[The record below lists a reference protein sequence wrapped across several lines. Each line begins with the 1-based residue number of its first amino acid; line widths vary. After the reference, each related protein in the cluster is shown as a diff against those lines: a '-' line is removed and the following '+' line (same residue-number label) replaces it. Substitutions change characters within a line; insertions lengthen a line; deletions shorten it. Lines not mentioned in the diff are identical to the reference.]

1 MKFAYYIIVIPVIA
15 LLIWLLYGVETSA
28 EGISFAPYPQDCFN
42 PQVVLLLCVAVG
54 YIIGKLN
61 SWFNY
66 LPLRRDLRLQK
77 KANKA
82 LNIEQA
88 KLNNTVNDLK
98 QNLAGL
104 QEKAAANPLHYQCLP
119 YEQVGQ
125 ICQQFQTTTLAA
137 SYINVHR
144 IA

>member
-104 QEKAAANPLHYQCLP
+104 QEKAAANPSIAVVP
-119 YEQVGQ
+119 EKRG
-125 ICQQFQTTTLAA
+125 IKAFFAIIAA
-137 SYINVHR
+137 KFGSKKGK
-144 IA
+144 

>member
-15 LLIWLLYGVETSA
+15 LLIWLLYGVETSE

-42 PQVVLLLCVAVG
+42 PQIVLILCVAVG

-66 LPLRRDLRLQK
+66 IPLRRDLRQQK

-82 LNIEQA
+82 LNMEQA

-98 QNLAGL
+98 QNIAGL
-104 QEKAAANPLHYQCLP
+104 QEKVQANPS
-119 YEQVGQ
+119 
-125 ICQQFQTTTLAA
+125 AA
-137 SYINVHR
+137 IVSEKKGIKSVFSKITSAFGSKKGN
-144 IA
+144 

>member
-15 LLIWLLYGVETSA
+15 LLIWLLYGVETSE

-42 PQVVLLLCVAVG
+42 PQIVLILCVAVG

-66 LPLRRDLRLQK
+66 IPLRRDLRQQK

-82 LNIEQA
+82 LNMEQA

-98 QNLAGL
+98 QNIAGL
-104 QEKAAANPLHYQCLP
+104 QEKVQANPS
-119 YEQVGQ
+119 
-125 ICQQFQTTTLAA
+125 AA
-137 SYINVHR
+137 IVSEKKGMKSVFSKITSAFGSKKGN
-144 IA
+144 